1 MHCLLSLFCLIE
13 SSTQYD
19 IVDRD
24 EHKLDDVA
32 DKADHN
38 EAHSAS
44 LQDFHV
50 FYLHREN
57 TY

>member
-1 MHCLLSLFCLIE
+1 MSLLFHYVQLE
-13 SSTQYD
+13 SSTQDD

-32 DKADHN
+32 DEADHN